1 MGHQKIIKH
10 LREAWEEAWPPTM
23 KLFESFAGRSS
34 TPRQTTVEK
43 LQSTLK
49 ISRRETAE
57 LVNGIV
63 EAGIGTRI
71 VGRRGA
77 KSRIVWKFT
86 LQSIEKAA
94 RGESDVLQE
103 VGSKRSSGRQY
114 VDYSYQLYEDE
125 DPLVL
130 PLPRDLTQREADRLA
145 LFIRSLPKE

>member
-1 MGHQKIIKH
+1 
-10 LREAWEEAWPPTM
+10 M
-23 KLFESFAGRSS
+23 KLFESFAGHAT

-43 LQSTLK
+43 LQSKLK
-49 ISRRETAE
+49 LSRRETAE

-71 VGRRGA
+71 VGRRDA

-103 VGSKRSSGRQY
+103 IGNKRPSGQQY
-114 VDYSYQLYEDE
+114 VDYSYQLHEDE